1 MGAHKVR
8 IDGTLGG
15 YGTKIFVDGKEVHG
29 VKSVTFKASTESLTT
44 VTLEFYAEAEIIT
57 DAVVKGRE
65 HGEYDNKAK
74 SDKNKK

>member
-1 MGAHKVR
+1 MDTHKVR
-8 IDGTLGG
+8 IDGTLEG

>member
-1 MGAHKVR
+1 MDAHKVR

-57 DAVVKGRE
+57 DAAVKE
-65 HGEYDNKAK
+65 GENGKYDNKAK